1 MFEGKSK
8 EELKKMLEEIYFA
21 VEKLEKL
28 SKEKDEI
35 IDKLIRQCNSLYDEN
50 QILKLKNSWLF
61 FKIML

>member
-50 QILKLKNSWLF
+50 QILKLKNS
-61 FKIML
+61 

>member
-1 MFEGKSK
+1 MFEDKSK

-50 QILKLKNSWLF
+50 QILKLKNS
-61 FKIML
+61 

>member
-21 VEKLEKL
+21 VEKLEK
-28 SKEKDEI
+28 KKKKKDEI

-50 QILKLKNSWLF
+50 QILKLKNS
-61 FKIML
+61 

>member
-1 MFEGKSK
+1 MFENKSK

-35 IDKLIRQCNSLYDEN
+35 IDKLICQCNSLYNEN
-50 QILKLKNSWLF
+50 QILKLKNN
-61 FKIML
+61 